1 MVNNN
6 KAYNVAKVSIMFAI
20 ICVAMT
26 LDRVI
31 SIIPVGF
38 SMAAVSLL
46 VTLSFCFLE
55 NKWSTAILSGL
66 FFGIASFIKEFIMPT
81 PTIGQAFPVQYWLLI
96 TIPPRVLMT
105 IFAFI
110 VYQLMLEFTTKLA
123 PRKRQIVSMVVAT
136 FAGLVLNTIGFFT
149 MLELCRYWH
158 GAEMQGIFV
167 MIYAILVTNIVPE
180 YVISLI
186 GVPLVVL
193 GVRRGLKMSID
204 GSAISAE
211 D

>member
-1 MVNNN
+1 
-6 KAYNVAKVSIMFAI
+6 
-20 ICVAMT
+20 
-26 LDRVI
+26 
-31 SIIPVGF
+31 
-38 SMAAVSLL
+38 
-46 VTLSFCFLE
+46 
-55 NKWSTAILSGL
+55 
-66 FFGIASFIKEFIMPT
+66 MPT

-110 VYQLMLEFTTKLA
+110 VYRLMLEFTTKLA

-136 FAGLVLNTIGFFT
+136 FAGLILNTIGFFT

-204 GSAISAE
+204 GSAIFDE